1 MSDPMTIEDAM
12 QSITQAPIHWRSGD
26 CEEVCMQVR
35 EQLPTTTL
43 QDAITAHEAGAAT
56 LEQAEMVEAH
66 EQALDAIMGTGRSE
80 RDYLIWATHLT
91 AEIRRMLEAGLWDAE
106 ATVGLFGRG

>member
-1 MSDPMTIEDAM
+1 MTPNEAI
-12 QSITQAPIHWRSGD
+12 QSITNRPIHWRAGD
-26 CEEVCMQVR
+26 CKELCTQVR

-66 EQALDAIMGTGRSE
+66 EQALEAIMDTGASSS
-80 RDYLIWATHLT
+80 DYLIWATHVT
-91 AEIRRMLEAGLWDAE
+91 GEIRRMLEAGLWDAE
-106 ATVGLFGRG
+106 ATVGLFSRA

>member
-1 MSDPMTIEDAM
+1 MTPDQAIE
-12 QSITQAPIHWRSGD
+12 SITQSPIHWRASNCD
-26 CEEVCMQVR
+26 QLCTQVR

-56 LEQAEMVEAH
+56 LEQDEMVEAH
-66 EQALDAIMGTGRSE
+66 EQALDVIMGSGRSE
-80 RDYLIWATHLT
+80 SDYLIWATHLT

-106 ATVGLFGRG
+106 ATVGLFARA